1 MVLDCGFDLLWLN
14 ADISLRGGGGTMLQQ
29 PLNQRDVVIV
39 FVVDLRRIPFAE
51 TVSADPFQIQIV
63 AHNFQLLLDGS
74 ISMYRCV

>member
-1 MVLDCGFDLLWLN
+1 
-14 ADISLRGGGGTMLQQ
+14 MLQQ

>member
-51 TVSADPFQIQIV
+51 TVSADALELQIV
-63 AHNFQLLLDGS
+63 TDDL
-74 ISMYRCV
+74 